1 LRDSTSYTTWK
12 TAILQS
18 QALCGDFPASVLRRA
33 LVSLVQ
39 LRNVEL
45 GSLEKL
51 DLTNENIL
59 EGINALMKDE

>member
-18 QALCGDFPASVLRRA
+18 QVLCGNLLASVLRRA
-33 LVSLVQ
+33 LVSLIQ
-39 LRNVEL
+39 LGNVEL
-45 GSLEKL
+45 GSLEEL

-59 EGINALMKDE
+59 EGIDALE